1 MSFARTKVGVSGVS
15 HGVYGKPYTFFI
27 ALGDPRRVFILRLI
41 LKKSGICV
49 SDIAKR
55 CRFSVS
61 AASQQLRILE
71 DRGLVIGE
79 REGRRVC
86 YRVDTHDSSIRPIL
100 QLLK

>member
-1 MSFARTKVGVSGVS
+1 MSLVRTRVNMPWVSR
-15 HGVYGKPYTFFI
+15 GVYGKPYTFFI

-41 LKKSGICV
+41 LRESGICV

-79 REGRRVC
+79 REGKRVC